1 MKSYNGNYCRARRL
15 AVELLCGSAIGLVT
29 LAATPAA
36 AQPGAAAGGG
46 AQISDSTGE
55 VEEVVVTGSRI
66 VAAGFTAPTPVT
78 VVSTEQLQR
87 TAPGA
92 IPEGL
97 NQLPQFA
104 GSRSNTTPGGLG
116 NTPST
121 GNYLNLRNL
130 GTLRNLVLLDGQ
142 RLPPTSYEGI
152 TDTNIIPQ
160 ALVQRVE
167 VVTGGAS
174 AAYGSDAVSG
184 VINFILDTRF
194 NGVKGQ
200 IQFGETEYHDSPTM
214 KGNIAFGGDVLNGRV
229 HVMGSY
235 DHYQIKG
242 ITGNESRP
250 LGRNLWLRTGAGTAA
265 NPYEEHMNVRFSN
278 AAYGTQISTAN
289 PATMPLR
296 GYQFIPGGLAVPM
309 NLGTPT
315 GSAGSNIGGEGPYV
329 IGRSL
334 TGTQDTDQYFGRVD
348 FEVAPGI
355 EAFAQLSY
363 SDSFASSI
371 SVGSG
376 TQVGDFRIFTDNA
389 FLADSTRATLQAAGV
404 QSFIGS
410 RIQADQPPKRQDS
423 FQKALVFVSGLK
435 GQLGNKYD
443 WDLGY
448 SHGDT
453 KLRSSHYGNF
463 NNQRYY
469 AGLDAVRD
477 AAGRIVCRI
486 TITNPGLLDDCVP
499 FNIFG
504 NGSPSKAAYD
514 YISQSADWA
523 VHQKMDIFTAN
534 MSGEIFTLP
543 AGAVSMAV
551 GAEYRQQDMVQTSN
565 SDPSKGIDLTGIRTN
580 TVPFLLKFNSTNVG
594 STTADQNVK
603 EAYAE
608 VAIPVLKDAPLAQ
621 ELSLNAAARYTDYS
635 TSGGVNTWKVGAS
648 WTPVQS
654 LRLRATRSR
663 DIRAPTLNELFAAPN
678 SGQVAFLDTHT
689 NTSARLATTTTGNP
703 NLTPE
708 LGDTFT
714 GGVVFTPT
722 FVPRLQMSVDYY
734 RIKIKDAIATP
745 NAQSVYDECENSN
758 GTAAACSTIIR
769 PLPFSNRTPANF
781 PTLRTSF
788 PINQAAV
795 EISGLDF
802 EASYRTNFNWGLL
815 SDRASLDMR
824 VVGGILFDYLT
835 TTQIGVPTQETNNSG
850 NNTRTRVNLQF
861 NWRDGPLTVSTQTR
875 FFGSRKKTQD
885 PLVFYAAAYTT
896 DIPSLSYTDATVA
909 YSFERFG
916 GNLEAYFTVTNLFD
930 QDPPLI
936 PGGGQPGQPFPTNT
950 AVYDIYGRAYTAG
963 LRFRF

>member
-1 MKSYNGNYCRARRL
+1 MQRSLKMGVS
-15 AVELLCGSAIGLVT
+15 T
-29 LAATPAA
+29 LSLTAALSLFATATFAQTAA
-36 AQPGAAAGGG
+36 SGEGA
-46 AQISDSTGE
+46 

-66 VAAGFTAPTPVT
+66 VTAGFQAPTPVT

-152 TDTNIIPQ
+152 TDSNIIPQ

-184 VINFILDTRF
+184 VINFILDTKY

-200 IQFGETEYHDSPTM
+200 VQWGQTEFGDAPTF
-214 KGNIAFGGDVLNGRV
+214 KANIAFGANILNDRV
-229 HVMGSY
+229 HILASY
-235 DHYQIKG
+235 DHYQTKG

-250 LGRNLWLRTGAGTAA
+250 LGRHSWGRVGAGTAA
-265 NPYEEHMNVRFSN
+265 NPYQEYQNIRFSN
-278 AAYGTQISTAN
+278 ASYGTQISTAN

-309 NLGTPT
+309 NLGTAT
-315 GSAGSNIGGEGPYV
+315 GSAGSSIGGDGPIV

-334 TGTQDTDQYFGRVD
+334 TGTQDTDQFFGRAD
-348 FEVAPGI
+348 FEIAPGV

-423 FQKALVFVSGLK
+423 FQKAAIFVSGVK
-435 GQLGNKYD
+435 GTLAGKYD
-443 WDLGY
+443 WNAGY

-453 KLRSSHYGNF
+453 KLKSSHYGNF

-469 AGLDAVRD
+469 AGLDAVKN
-477 AAGRIVCRI
+477 AAGQVVCRI
-486 TITNPGLLDDCVP
+486 TITNPGVLDGCIP

-504 NGSPSKAAYD
+504 NGSPTKAAYD

-523 VHQKMDIFTAN
+523 VHQKMDIVNAN
-534 MSGEIFTLP
+534 ISGEIFQLP
-543 AGAVSMAV
+543 AGAVSLAV
-551 GAEYRQQDMVQTSN
+551 GAEYRRQNMVQTSN
-565 SDPSKGIDLTGIRTN
+565 SDPSKPIDLTGIRTN
-580 TVPFLLKFNSTNVG
+580 TSPFLLKFNSTNVG
-594 STTADQNVK
+594 QTKAKQNVK

-608 VAIPVLKDAPLAQ
+608 VAVPLIKDAPFAK
-621 ELSLNAAARYTDYS
+621 ELSLNAAARRTDYS
-635 TSGGVNTWKVGAS
+635 TSGGVSTWKVGAS
-648 WTPVQS
+648 WNPVDS
-654 LRLRATRSR
+654 VRFRGTRSR
-663 DIRAPTLNELFAAPN
+663 DIRAPTLNELFAATN
-678 SGQVAFLDTHT
+678 SNQVAFLDTHT
-689 NTSARLATTTTGNP
+689 NTSARITTTSTGNR

-708 LGDTFT
+708 LGDTYT
-714 GGVVFTPT
+714 VGVVYQPSFA
-722 FVPRLQMSVDYY
+722 PRLQMSVDYY
-734 RIKIKDAIATP
+734 KIKITDAIGTP
-745 NAQSVYDECENSN
+745 NAATLYDECENSN
-758 GTAAACSTIIR
+758 GTAAACLTIIR

-781 PTLRTSF
+781 PTTRTSF
-788 PINQAAV
+788 PINLAAV
-795 EISGLDF
+795 EISGIDY
-802 EASYRTNFNWGLL
+802 EVSYRAQMDFGLFAD
-815 SDRASLDMR
+815 SSSLDVR
-824 VVGGILFDYLT
+824 LVGGYLHDYLS
-835 TTQIGVPTQETNNSG
+835 TTQAGQPAQQTNNSA
-850 NNTRTRVNLQF
+850 NNTKNRFNLAF
-861 NWRDGPLTVSTQTR
+861 NWRDGPLSISTQTR
-875 FFGSRKKTQD
+875 YFGKRKKTQD
-885 PLVFYAAAYTT
+885 PLVFYGAGFSY
-896 DIPSLSYTDATVA
+896 DVPSVVYTDATAV
-909 YSFERFG
+909 YRFEKFG
-916 GNLEAYFTVTNLFD
+916 GNYEAYLTVANLFD
-930 QDPPLI
+930 KEPPLI
-936 PGGGQPGQPFPTNT
+936 PGGGQPGQAYPTNT
-950 AVYDIYGRAYTAG
+950 QVYDIFGRTYTAG
-963 LRFRF
+963 MRFRF

>member
-1 MKSYNGNYCRARRL
+1 MGVS
-15 AVELLCGSAIGLVT
+15 T
-29 LAATPAA
+29 LSLTAALSVFGTAAYAQAADAA
-36 AQPGAAAGGG
+36 AAPAGA
-46 AQISDSTGE
+46 GE
-55 VEEVVVTGSRI
+55 AVEEVVVTGSRI
-66 VAAGFTAPTPVT
+66 VAAGFQAPTPVT
-78 VVSTEQLQR
+78 VMSTEQLQR

-152 TDTNIIPQ
+152 TDANIIPQ

-200 IQFGETEYHDSPTM
+200 LQFGKTEIGDSPSI

-229 HVMGSY
+229 HVLASY
-235 DHYQIKG
+235 DHYEIKG
-242 ITGNESRP
+242 LTGNESRD
-250 LGRNLWLRTGAGTAA
+250 LGRYSWMRTGAGTAA
-265 NPYEEHMNVRFSN
+265 NPYEEHQNVRFSN

-289 PATMPLR
+289 PASNPLR

-315 GSAGSNIGGEGPYV
+315 GSAGSSIGGDGPIV
-329 IGRSL
+329 LGRSL
-334 TGTQDTDQYFGRVD
+334 TGTQDTDQFFGRVD
-348 FEVAPGI
+348 FEVVPGV
-355 EAFAQLSY
+355 EAFAQMSY

-389 FLADSTRATLQAAGV
+389 FLADSTRNILRAAGV
-404 QSFIGS
+404 DSFIGS
-410 RIQADQPPKRQDS
+410 RIQADQPPKLQES
-423 FQKALVFVSGLK
+423 FQKAAIFVSGLK
-435 GQLGNKYD
+435 GRLGDTYD
-443 WDLGY
+443 WNLGY

-453 KLRSSHYGNF
+453 KLKSSHYGNF

-477 AAGRIVCRI
+477 ASGRIVCRI
-486 TITNPGLLDDCVP
+486 TITNPGLLDDCIP

-523 VHQKMDIFTAN
+523 VHQKMDIFNAN
-534 MSGEIFTLP
+534 ISGEVFTLP
-543 AGAVSMAV
+543 AGPVAVAV
-551 GAEYRQQDMVQTSN
+551 GGEYRRQTMVQTSN
-565 SDPSKGIDLTGIRTN
+565 ADPSRSIDLTGLRTN

-594 STTADQNVK
+594 ETTADQNVK
-603 EAYAE
+603 EGYAE
-608 VAIPVLKDAPLAQ
+608 VAIPILKDMPFAQ
-621 ELSLNAAARYTDYS
+621 DLSINAAGRYTDYS
-635 TSGGVNTWKVGAS
+635 TSGGVKTWKVGAS
-648 WTPVQS
+648 YTPVES
-654 LRLRATRSR
+654 IRLRLTRSR
-663 DIRAPTLNELFAAPN
+663 DIRAPTLNELFAATN
-678 SGQVAFLDTHT
+678 SGQVAFLDVHT
-689 NTSARLATTTTGNP
+689 NTSARLTTTSTGNP

-714 GGVVFTPT
+714 IGAVFQPT

-734 RIKIKDAIATP
+734 KIRIKDAIGTP
-745 NAQSVYDECENSN
+745 NAQTLYDECEQSN
-758 GTAAACSTIIR
+758 GTAAVCSTIIR
-769 PLPFSNRTPANF
+769 PFPFSNRTPANF

-788 PINQAAV
+788 PINQAKV
-795 EISGLDF
+795 EIEGIDF
-802 EASYRTNFNWGLL
+802 EISYRAMFDWGLL
-815 SDRASLDMR
+815 TDSSTLDMR
-824 VVGGILFDYLT
+824 LVGGHLMHYLS
-835 TTQIGVPTQETNNSG
+835 QNDAASRVLETNNSG
-850 NNTRTRVNLQF
+850 NNSANRVNVSF
-861 NWRDGPLTVSTQTR
+861 NWRNGPLTVSTQTR
-875 FFGSRKKTQD
+875 FIGKRKKDQD
-885 PLVFYAAAYTT
+885 PQIFFAAGYTK
-896 DIPSLSYTDATVA
+896 DIPAVSYTDATVNYRFEALGGDLDA
-909 YSFERFG
+909 Y
-916 GNLEAYFTVTNLFD
+916 LTITNLFD
-930 QDPPLI
+930 KQPPLI

-950 AVYDIYGRAYTAG
+950 QLYDIFGRTYTVG
-963 LRFRF
+963 LRASF